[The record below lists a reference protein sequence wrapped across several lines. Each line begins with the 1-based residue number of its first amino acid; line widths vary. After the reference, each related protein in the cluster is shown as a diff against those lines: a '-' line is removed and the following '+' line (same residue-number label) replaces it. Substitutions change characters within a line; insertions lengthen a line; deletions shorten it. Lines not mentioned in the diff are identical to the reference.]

1 MSSWSKINILYT
13 PLRHSDFGRELA
25 NHPDKAWVSSYP
37 HWRSTR
43 LHRDQRPKHSTEP
56 HFRTSTPTYCYSC
69 TPEGMCCWAHPGA
82 PVLTTVKPQVLRC
95 RRCPKKE
102 REVVYDPSP
111 LCHSGLQYQ
120 RLNSQGRVLVPLFH
134 SRRHH
139 WISVEN
145 RCGGTNGKEIS
156 SLLSVWC
163 QCAERIGSYYA
174 FTGRITT
181 ISTPGS
187 GLPHASLTNTQW
199 LSTGYCKQTMTC
211 ITSSITWTTALP
223 WNNQAH
229 LGVPTR

>member
-1 MSSWSKINILYT
+1 MRCQAGAKLI
-13 PLRHSDFGRELA
+13 
-25 NHPDKAWVSSYP
+25 
-37 HWRSTR
+37 
-43 LHRDQRPKHSTEP
+43 
-56 HFRTSTPTYCYSC
+56 SC
-69 TPEGMCCWAHPGA
+69 TPLYDTPTLGGSLQTTPTRHGFQAIHTGVPLGYTGTRGPSTVPNLTSVHQHPRIVTAALQKECAAGRILGRLSSG
-82 PVLTTVKPQVLRC
+82 VGVV
-95 RRCPKKE
+95 PKKN

-120 RLNSQGRVLVPLFH
+120 RLHSQGRVLAPLFH

-211 ITSSITWTTALP
+211 ITSSIT
-223 WNNQAH
+223 
-229 LGVPTR
+229 